1 MEKSFATASSVGA
14 PKKKRRFT
22 KVAAF
27 FTALLVALG
36 FTAVVSPAL
45 PAFAAAAFCC
55 GGQFVA
61 LSSDSVTLE
70 ASNGAPFEVPV
81 NIVVTMPAE
90 LGSGQTVYTETLLPG
105 TDITP
110 DIPNDELKDWTGTFG
125 PYSVPWG
132 ATIRAYVGPTEIA
145 VAYTNQTKRLVAPA
159 SPIQQG
165 NTVYFTATDDYYYV
179 DAAGTPYGATASI
192 PTDGAL
198 LAYAKPA
205 KADVEL
211 TGNTEWIY
219 ASVPNQ
225 QAIPPQVT
233 KNDQDG
239 TANDTI
245 TLGAGTGYSN
255 PVINGLSYVP
265 GTYNVAGLLDGKGC
279 LTVTY
284 TVLEGFSSKLGAT
297 YESKQCFSEATLPP
311 ADDSDV
317 EKFVV
322 CHATGRESDP
332 YEKITVS
339 GNAFRAGHG
348 DHEGDIHGEISFR
361 KNGETITIPAK
372 GDQAILN
379 NDCKVVTT
387 DPGTEPN
394 PNPGPGDNPAPQ
406 DPAPGQDPEPSPAP
420 VGNPAP
426 QDQTPNPAPQDQEPV
441 DTDSPV
447 TQEDDVVYV
456 RANTSAGGEDYT
468 PLVLSVGSAIA
479 LLLALGVSLQRK
491 RAAAE

>member
-45 PAFAAAAFCC
+45 PAFAALSFCC
-55 GGQFVA
+55 GGKLVA
-61 LSSDSVTLE
+61 QSPDQVTLE
-70 ASNGAPFEVPV
+70 ASNGASFEVPV

-125 PYSVPWG
+125 PYNVPYG
-132 ATIRAYVGPTEIA
+132 ATIQAFVGPTEIA

-159 SPIQQG
+159 APIQQG

-265 GTYNVAGLLDGKGC
+265 GT
-279 LTVTY
+279 
-284 TVLEGFSSKLGAT
+284 
-297 YESKQCFSEATLPP
+297 
-311 ADDSDV
+311 
-317 EKFVV
+317 
-322 CHATGRESDP
+322 
-332 YEKITVS
+332 
-339 GNAFRAGHG
+339 
-348 DHEGDIHGEISFR
+348 
-361 KNGETITIPAK
+361 
-372 GDQAILN
+372 
-379 NDCKVVTT
+379 
-387 DPGTEPN
+387 EPN

-456 RANTSAGGEDYT
+456 RANTSAVGEDYT